1 MTTAVPKQTTAEA
14 PQKQEAKS
22 KLPRPRVP
30 AENRYPVY
38 DINSCLEM
46 AKAVQ
51 EQGGNACNPQQLGA
65 FLNYTNTSGG
75 GYVARV
81 AATKQF
87 GLLTTV
93 NGLYQATPR
102 AQAILYP
109 VTREAAQTALVEAFL
124 AVPLYRQIYERHKG
138 VRLPEEFGMR
148 NLMTTHYK
156 VPSGERAA
164 RAYEV
169 MMESATQAGFFTATK
184 GQRSHLI
191 EPILGRVSTV
201 PVETEPPLP
210 DISGGN
216 GGNGIGGDGG
226 DGADEG
232 ADGASVEHR
241 RGRHPAPHDREAF
254 DLSHLH
260 PTLRGLLLDIP
271 PRGKPWPDRKKW
283 DEVWRSNVDYLY
295 GRSDE
300 GGGS

>member
-1 MTTAVPKQTTAEA
+1 MATPASAPSATEAAKPKI
-14 PQKQEAKS
+14 
-22 KLPRPRVP
+22 PRTRVP
-30 AENRYPVY
+30 TENRYPVY
-38 DINSCLEM
+38 DLNSCLEL

-75 GYVARV
+75 GFVARV

-87 GLLTTV
+87 GLITSV
-93 NGLYQATPR
+93 NGLYQTTPR

-109 VTREAAQTALVEAFL
+109 VTREAAQMALVEAFL
-124 AVPLYRQIYERHKG
+124 AIPLYKLIYERHRG

-148 NLMTTHYK
+148 NLMTTSYH

-164 RAYEV
+164 RAYKV
-169 MMESATQAGFFTATK
+169 MMDSATQAGFFTATK

-191 EPILGRVSTV
+191 EPIIGQGSTAT
-201 PVETEPPLP
+201 VEPESSMP
-210 DISGGN
+210 DSSDGGDD
-216 GGNGIGGDGG
+216 GDGG
-226 DGADEG
+226 SFSGESDQRGT
-232 ADGASVEHR
+232 
-241 RGRHPAPHDREAF
+241 RGRRNDAQDQPNF

-260 PTLRGLLLDIP
+260 PTLRGLLLDVP

-295 GRSDE
+295 GHPPE
-300 GGGS
+300 GEAT